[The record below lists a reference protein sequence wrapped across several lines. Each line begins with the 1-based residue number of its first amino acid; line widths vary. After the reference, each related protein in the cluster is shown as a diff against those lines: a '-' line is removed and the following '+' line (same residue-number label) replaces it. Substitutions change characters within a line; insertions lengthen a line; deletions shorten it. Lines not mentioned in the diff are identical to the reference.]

1 MRLLKR
7 FIVLLTSLTAAFSLS
22 MAAYAQSDGFYN
34 ENELALPV
42 KAPYDT
48 KYTNIQWSTS
58 EADTAG
64 VPVPFGEYVFMP
76 SGNKIRKLSEKDG
89 SILYTA
95 ELSEK
100 VSETCSG
107 AACGEVLIQPARTR
121 IFALNAD
128 NLEIKCSRTFGE
140 ICTDAAICDG
150 LAYFGAKTDDGYA
163 FYCAD
168 IEKELSTVWEYRCES
183 APSSPALHRDH
194 VVFSAGKTLVCHE
207 KSTDGFTE
215 NDIDA
220 DMVGAPFVSEY
231 AVFVS
236 TADGGVIKLRLMDSG
251 EVEDGTITRCDTAKG
266 LTSPVVWNGRVY
278 VSSDEGLFILD
289 SLNMTVEQQFKE
301 IKNGTA
307 PLVCYGAGP
316 RVYVTAK
323 LSDYWCLYSINDHEE
338 LDEPK
343 ISQLAKLQNFE
354 EGRTAVSDMGTMYF
368 RDGIGRLF
376 ALTIAPYNV
385 FLMILK
391 LVLLLALIVMVFLLL
406 RYWVKQR
413 AQKRPPE
420 Y

>member
-1 MRLLKR
+1 MLLKR
-7 FIVLLTSLTAAFSLS
+7 FLYVLTSVTAALSLS

-34 ENELALPV
+34 ESELALPV

-64 VPVPFGEYVFMP
+64 VPVPWGEYVFMP
-76 SGNKIRKLSEKDG
+76 VGNKIRKLSETDG
-89 SILYTA
+89 SIAGTA

-107 AACGEVLIQPARTR
+107 AAAGGILIQPARTK
-121 IFALNAD
+121 IFALNAE
-128 NLEIKCSRTFGE
+128 NLEIKCSRAFGE
-140 ICTDAAICDG
+140 ICTDSAICDG
-150 LAYFGAKTDDGYA
+150 LAYFGAKTDDGYV

-168 IEKELSTVWEYRCES
+168 TENELSVVWEYPCDS
-183 APSSPALHRDH
+183 APSSPALHGEH
-194 VVFSAGKTLVCHE
+194 VVFSAGEKLICHE
-207 KSTDGFTE
+207 KDGDGFTE
-215 NDIDA
+215 NDVGA

-231 AVFVS
+231 AVFLS
-236 TADGGVIKLRLMDSG
+236 TSDGGVIKLRLTDSG
-251 EVEDGTITRCDTAKG
+251 NVEDGTVTRCEAAEG
-266 LTSPVVWNGRVY
+266 LTSPVEWDGRVY

-289 SLNMTVEQQFKE
+289 SLNMTVEQQFGE
-301 IKNGTA
+301 IKKGTA

-316 RVYVTAK
+316 RIYVTAPFE
-323 LSDYWCLYSINDHEE
+323 DYWCLYSVYDYEE
-338 LDEPK
+338 LDKPK
-343 ISQLAKLQNFE
+343 VSQLAKLENFE
-354 EGRTAVSDMGTMYF
+354 GGRTAVSDTGTMYF